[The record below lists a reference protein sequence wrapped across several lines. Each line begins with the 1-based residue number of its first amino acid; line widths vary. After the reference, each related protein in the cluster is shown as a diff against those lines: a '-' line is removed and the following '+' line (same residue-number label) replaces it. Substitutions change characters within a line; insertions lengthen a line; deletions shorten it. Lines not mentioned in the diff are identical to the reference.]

1 MDTIKY
7 ETITELRTEIQK
19 RSVHADITY
28 MSVVWVYNAAATF
41 IKAMNLF
48 VIMLLTI
55 FMIFSDSFKYSKQ
68 FIIMGYA
75 IILALSIFE
84 IGIGRFIK
92 NKILDDFK
100 SIKYDMAW
108 QCFTEYEG
116 YDEMSNERRLKLFEN
131 SIVSAAGLVKSE

>member
-1 MDTIKY
+1 MKI
-7 ETITELRTEIQK
+7 
-19 RSVHADITY
+19 
-28 MSVVWVYNAAATF
+28 
-41 IKAMNLF
+41 F

-131 SIVSAAGLVKSE
+131 SIVSAAGLIKLE